1 MKILNYVDSYRDKVK
16 AIGNYIYVAQHSGVS
31 YHWLTK
37 FTQGSIKNPTI
48 DNIAKLENFF
58 DQQSNVLAKCKKVN
72 SRIATLPPSPLLGDE
87 KKHYATKNNK

>member
-16 AIGNYIYVAQHSGVS
+16 AIGDYIYVAQQSGVS

-48 DNIAKLENFF
+48 ENIAKLENFF
-58 DQQSNVLAKCKKVN
+58 DQQSSTPGNRKRVN
-72 SRIATLPPSPLLGDE
+72 SRITTLSPSPLLVDE
-87 KKHYATKNNK
+87 KTKATQQK